1 MVIMFIVIENVNREQ
16 NCKVFH
22 NNENAERYVTNQI
35 TKRIREDINQ
45 ISYKDGII
53 TYNDGTE
60 VWYNVVESEAE
71 DE

>member
-1 MVIMFIVIENVNREQ
+1 MFIVIENVGNTQ
-16 NCKVFH
+16 NFRLFRHK
-22 NNENAERYVTNQI
+22 ENVERYVSNQI

-45 ISYKDGII
+45 ISYKDCTI

-60 VWYNVVESEAE
+60 VWYDTIESEVE

>member
-1 MVIMFIVIENVNREQ
+1 MFVVVESIGNEH
-16 NCKVFH
+16 NCRLFK
-22 NNENAERYVTNQI
+22 NKENAERYVSNQI

-60 VWYNVVESEAE
+60 VWYDTIESEVE